1 MAFYFF
7 YQAEPKSVWI
17 PALADERSN
26 TIRTKKPALTTVLDV
41 DSTFEEDMS
50 AEQHAAVRYRG
61 PLYWDIDSADLESAI
76 EQAKKL
82 LVLIQSM
89 GVDLNML
96 RCYLSGGRGV
106 HILMDQAIFMPKIPS
121 NGTPHLPNIY
131 REMVWSSLFVDDV
144 DMRVY
149 SSRKGRMLRCA
160 NYLRENG
167 LYKVSVTADEI
178 FSLTPERYSG
188 LCASPRNEVPVEAPR
203 FCPELGLAFSVA
215 QDKVVKAAAR
225 RKTKKAQCDDLKKFG
240 GDWPETLQLVI
251 NGVGLREEVGF
262 NQVAMQVAI
271 TATALGMTEDRV
283 IEDCSG
289 LIETHKGDSSRYGTP
304 ARRRAFLKEMF
315 RYVDS
320 NPLYDFSAGGVL
332 SLLIPEVRA
341 NSDLTFGE
349 FVPDADP
356 VVKPKKPKVKPAKPT
371 DGEAESTT
379 TEAETTTGSDE
390 PEEDAEDEDDEPDDG
405 GRIQMSRSG
414 TFFKTED
421 GYKNVCDLGFFRPI
435 SMRKLNGEHIGYEV
449 DTYLDGKDIGKKFIP
464 MNAFASKGQFNN
476 WSLGQG
482 ASMRA
487 SDLQTSSLSDYFRKR
502 STKSQVYAVEREGI
516 DVIVPP
522 GAKTGDEVDV
532 IWASPEGVVTF
543 NEKINY
549 RYHGIYNAQGTYK
562 SDLMTADPLS
572 KDDEEFIRRLLD
584 INTTTNVAKL
594 IGWFSAAFLT
604 QLIRKKFKRFP
615 SMQIFGQA
623 GAGKSMSVI
632 LMNHMHYNL
641 VEPRQFSVAGQTMFP
656 IIVAVATS
664 ASLPLVFEE
673 VKARQLSKTSKDFLQ
688 NILRSNYTAD
698 QLQRGSLGRD
708 KTVREPT
715 VTDFANAA
723 PIVFVGEAIEDQSAI
738 LERCVIVALS
748 KSDQR
753 GKEANFDYCMD
764 RATQMGKLGRR
775 LAELALKID
784 RDLLNAEVTK
794 NFKEVSGL
802 AQAAMIDGASRPA
815 FNLAVV
821 LTGLEFLRFGLS
833 EVFGTTFDE
842 RIEGM
847 KQSILGNITD
857 NIPKNMAEASRV
869 LDVMALLSRH
879 EDPNVRLVGNVDY
892 TISPD
897 EQYLDLKLRNA
908 YAKYVKYQR
917 SLGMEVLFDH
927 ENAFVTALANYGG
940 TVKKACPEN
949 IALYDS
955 PRAVIYRLSLDYLD
969 REGVDRFSE
978 KCK

>member
-26 TIRTKKPALTTVLDV
+26 VIRTKKPALTTVLDV

-61 PLYWDIDSADLESAI
+61 PLYFDIDSADLESAI

-82 LVLIQSM
+82 LVLIQSK

-131 REMVWSSLFVDDV
+131 REMVWSSAFVDDV

-160 NYLRENG
+160 NYKRENG
-167 LYKVSVTADEI
+167 QYKVSVTADEI
-178 FSLTPERYSG
+178 LSLTPEQYAE
-188 LCASPRNEVPVEAPR
+188 LCSSPRNEVPVESPK
-203 FCPELGLAFSVA
+203 FCPEFGLAFSVA

-225 RKTKKAQCDDLKKFG
+225 RKSKKNQCDDLKKFG

-251 NGVGLREEVGF
+251 NGVGLRDEVGF

-271 TATALGMTEDRV
+271 TATALGIGEEKL

-332 SLLIPEVRA
+332 GLLIPEVRA
-341 NSDLTFGE
+341 NSDLTWGE
-349 FVPDADP
+349 WQPDPAD
-356 VVKPKKPKVKPAKPT
+356 KPKKPKPKPAKPAE
-371 DGEAESTT
+371 GEAESTA
-379 TEAETTTGSDE
+379 TEAETAADDSE
-390 PEEDAEDEDDEPDDG
+390 EEEDAEAEPEVDDG

-414 TFFKTED
+414 TYFKTED
-421 GYKNVCDLGFFRPI
+421 GFKNVCDLGFFRPI

-449 DTYLDGKDIGKKFIP
+449 DSYLDGKEIGKKFIP
-464 MNAFASKGQFNN
+464 MNAFTSKGQFNN
-476 WSLGQG
+476 WSLNQG

-487 SDLQTSSLSDYFRKR
+487 SDIQTSSLSDYFRKR
-502 STKSQVYAVEREGI
+502 SNKNPVYAVEREGI

-522 GAKTGDEVDV
+522 GAKNGDQIDV
-532 IWASPEGVVTF
+532 IWASPEGVVTE
-543 NEKINY
+543 NKEINY

-562 SDLMTADPLS
+562 SDLMTADELS
-572 KDDEEFIRRLLD
+572 LDDEEFVRRLLD
-584 INTTTNVAKL
+584 INTTANVAKL
-594 IGWFSAAFLT
+594 LGWFSAAFIS

-623 GAGKSMSVI
+623 GAGKSMTVI

-673 VKARQLSKTSKDFLQ
+673 VKARQLTKTAKDFLQ

-708 KTVREPT
+708 KAVREPT

-738 LERCVIVALS
+738 LERCVVVALS

-753 GKEANFDYCMD
+753 GKEENFEFCMD
-764 RATQMGKLGRR
+764 RATQMGRIGKR
-775 LAELALKID
+775 LARAALSVNRDELHEELS
-784 RDLLNAEVTK
+784 R

-802 AQAAMIDGASRPA
+802 AQAAMIDGASRPS

-821 LTGLEFLRFGLS
+821 VTGLEFLRLAISG
-833 EVFGTTFDE
+833 VFGTKFDE
-842 RIEGM
+842 RIEQL
-847 KQSILGNITD
+847 KQSVLDNVAD

-869 LDVMALLSRH
+869 LDTLAFLSRH
-879 EDPNVRLVGNVDY
+879 QDPAFQVVHGVDY
-892 TISPD
+892 TINPD
-897 EQYLDLKLRNA
+897 SATLDLKLRNA
-908 YAKYVKYQR
+908 YAKYVRYQR

-940 TVKKACPEN
+940 TLRKACPDN
-949 IALYDS
+949 MALYDS
-955 PRAVIYRLSLDYLD
+955 PKAVIYRLDLAYLEK
-969 REGVDRFSE
+969 EGVDGFKE
-978 KCK
+978 K

>member
-17 PALADERSN
+17 PALADERAN
-26 TIRTKKPALTTVLDV
+26 LIRTKKPALTTVLDV

-61 PLYWDIDSADLESAI
+61 PCYWDIDSENIESAI

-82 LVLIQSM
+82 LVLIQSK

-96 RCYLSGGRGV
+96 RCHLSGGRGV
-106 HILMDQAIFMPKIPS
+106 HILMDPAIFMPKVPS
-121 NGTPHLPNIY
+121 NGTPHLPSIY
-131 REMVWSSLFVDDV
+131 KEMVWSTLFVDDV
-144 DMRVY
+144 DLRVY
-149 SSRKGRMLRCA
+149 SSRKGRMLRSP
-160 NYLRENG
+160 NVQRDDNG
-167 LYKVSVTADEI
+167 AYKVSVTADEI
-178 FSLTPERYSG
+178 FNLTPETYAQ
-188 LCASPRNEVPVEAPR
+188 LCASPRNEVPVEPPK

-225 RKTKKAQCDDLKKFG
+225 RKTKKNQCDDLKKFG
-240 GDWPETLQLVI
+240 GAWPETLQLVI
-251 NGVGLREEVGF
+251 NGLGLREDVGF
-262 NQVAMQVAI
+262 NQVALQVCI
-271 TATALGMTEDRV
+271 TACTLGIDE
-283 IEDCSG
+283 EKLLADCSG

-304 ARRRAFLKEMF
+304 GRRRAFLKEMF

-341 NSDLTFGE
+341 NSDLSFGE
-349 FVPDADP
+349 WQPDDTTP
-356 VVKPKKPKVKPAKPT
+356 KPKPKKPTKPKPAP
-371 DGEAESTT
+371 AEGAAETTT
-379 TEAETTTGSDE
+379 TEAETTTDE
-390 PEEDAEDEDDEPDDG
+390 DEDEGEPEDDEPDDG
-405 GRIQMSRSG
+405 GRIQMSRGG

-449 DTYLDGKDIGKKFIP
+449 DTYLDGKDAGKKFIP
-464 MNAFASKGQFNN
+464 MNAFTSKGQFNN
-476 WSLGQG
+476 WSLNQG

-487 SDLQTSSLSDYFRKR
+487 SDIQTSSLSDHFRRR
-502 STKSQVYAVEREGI
+502 SSKNPVYAVEREGI

-522 GAKTGDEVDV
+522 GAKTGDQIDV
-532 IWASPEGVVTF
+532 IWASPEGVVCE
-543 NEKINY
+543 NKEINY

-562 SDLMTADPLS
+562 SDLMMADELS
-572 KDDEEFIRRLLD
+572 LADEEFVSKLLD
-584 INTTTNVAKL
+584 INTTGNVAKL
-594 IGWFSAAFLT
+594 LGWFSAAFVS

-615 SMQIFGQA
+615 SMQVFGQA
-623 GAGKSMSVI
+623 GAGKSMTVI

-673 VKARQLSKTSKDFLQ
+673 VKARQLTKTAKDFLQ

-738 LERCVIVALS
+738 LERCVVVALS

-753 GKEANFDYCMD
+753 GKEANFEFCMD
-764 RATQMGKLGRR
+764 RATQMGRIGKR
-775 LAELALKID
+775 LARAALSVNRDELHEELS
-784 RDLLNAEVTK
+784 R
-794 NFKEVSGL
+794 NFKQVSGL
-802 AQAAMIDGASRPA
+802 AQAAMIDGASRPS

-821 LTGLEFLRFGLS
+821 ITGLEFLRLAISG
-833 EVFGTTFDE
+833 VFGDKFDG
-842 RIEGM
+842 RIEKL
-847 KQSILGNITD
+847 KQSVLDNVAD

-869 LDVMALLSRH
+869 LDTLAFLSRH
-879 EDPNVRLVGNVDY
+879 QDVAYQVVHGVDY
-892 TISPD
+892 TINEPAGT
-897 EQYLDLKLRNA
+897 LDLKLRNA

-940 TVKKACPEN
+940 TVRKACPDN
-949 IALYDS
+949 MHLYDS
-955 PRAVIYRLSLDYLD
+955 PRAVIYRLDLAYLE
-969 REGVDRFSE
+969 REGVDGFKE
-978 KCK
+978 K